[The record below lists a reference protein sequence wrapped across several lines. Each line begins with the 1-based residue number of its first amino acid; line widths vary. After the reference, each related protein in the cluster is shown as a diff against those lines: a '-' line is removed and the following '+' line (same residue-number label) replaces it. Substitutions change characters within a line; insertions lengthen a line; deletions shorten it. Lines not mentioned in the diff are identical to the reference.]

1 MFFPRF
7 LSQDIARYENKHDVT
22 FLQTNIQKRIVRIK
36 LMFQMFQFFCD
47 ANISKLH
54 KLQKHSTMKKTVT
67 MSLYNYF
74 KRQTKS
80 ENETRVQIAAAQ
92 VSLTNIEETEVHD
105 VLQSARKKQQLS
117 TKNKTR

>member
-1 MFFPRF
+1 
-7 LSQDIARYENKHDVT
+7 
-22 FLQTNIQKRIVRIK
+22 
-36 LMFQMFQFFCD
+36 
-47 ANISKLH
+47 
-54 KLQKHSTMKKTVT
+54 MKKTVT

-92 VSLTNIEETEVHD
+92 VNLTNIEETEVHH

>member
-1 MFFPRF
+1 
-7 LSQDIARYENKHDVT
+7 
-22 FLQTNIQKRIVRIK
+22 
-36 LMFQMFQFFCD
+36 
-47 ANISKLH
+47 
-54 KLQKHSTMKKTVT
+54 